1 MMIHKKDTFPTR
13 QSKIKRRV
21 KCLDIELWRAR
32 HISINKHWQYNNK
45 EKIMNNGGTMAI
57 ANTAIIVDDSDEQ
70 YDVEDT
76 NFHTS
81 KDISSGVMVG
91 LVDDNDDDDIL
102 AHRNRTQQQ
111 SEVDYSRYR
120 YYYGTTSS
128 SMREE
133 GEVVCPPCFVNSMAS
148 ILLKED
154 GNGTVLGTCIMIIS
168 LIIVGGIY
176 YKYKK

>member
-1 MMIHKKDTFPTR
+1 MN
-13 QSKIKRRV
+13 KR
-21 KCLDIELWRAR
+21 D
-32 HISINKHWQYNNK
+32 
-45 EKIMNNGGTMAI
+45 TMAV

-76 NFHTS
+76 NTNNLHTS
-81 KDISSGVMVG
+81 KNISTGVMIG
-91 LVDDNDDDDIL
+91 LVDDNDDDDIITPQ
-102 AHRNRTQQQ
+102 TQQQ

-133 GEVVCPPCFVNSMAS
+133 GEVVCPPCCVNSMGKP
-148 ILLKED
+148 LLGEN
-154 GNGTVLGTCIMIIS
+154 GNGTVLGTCIMIII

-176 YKYKK
+176 YKYR

>member
-1 MMIHKKDTFPTR
+1 MN
-13 QSKIKRRV
+13 KR
-21 KCLDIELWRAR
+21 
-32 HISINKHWQYNNK
+32 
-45 EKIMNNGGTMAI
+45 GTMAV
-57 ANTAIIVDDSDEQ
+57 ANSAIIVDGDEQ

-133 GEVVCPPCFVNSMAS
+133 GEVVCPPCFVNSMGK
-148 ILLKED
+148 LLLGENGKEQYS
-154 GNGTVLGTCIMIIS
+154 GHA
-168 LIIVGGIY
+168 
-176 YKYKK
+176 

>member
-1 MMIHKKDTFPTR
+1 MPSLV
-13 QSKIKRRV
+13 QAKIKRRL
-21 KCLDIELWRAR
+21 KCLDIELWNTTHYTGMIAYN
-32 HISINKHWQYNNK
+32 INK
-45 EKIMNNGGTMAI
+45 ETIMNKSTMAV
-57 ANTAIIVDDSDEQ
+57 ANIAIIVDDRDEQ

-81 KDISSGVMVG
+81 KDITSGVMVG
-91 LVDDNDDDDIL
+91 LVDDDDDDDDIITPQ
-102 AHRNRTQQQ
+102 TQQQ

-128 SMREE
+128 CMREE
-133 GEVVCPPCFVNSMAS
+133 GEVVCPPCFVNGMGKI
-148 ILLKED
+148 ILGEN

-176 YKYKK
+176 YKYK

>member
-1 MMIHKKDTFPTR
+1 MT
-13 QSKIKRRV
+13 V
-21 KCLDIELWRAR
+21 
-32 HISINKHWQYNNK
+32 
-45 EKIMNNGGTMAI
+45 
-57 ANTAIIVDDSDEQ
+57 ANTAIIVDDRDEQ

-81 KDISSGVMVG
+81 KNISTGIMIG

-102 AHRNRTQQQ
+102 APRTYQQ

-133 GEVVCPPCFVNSMAS
+133 GEVVCPPCFVNSMGKV
-148 ILLKED
+148 LLGGN

-176 YKYKK
+176 YKYR

>member
-1 MMIHKKDTFPTR
+1 
-13 QSKIKRRV
+13 
-21 KCLDIELWRAR
+21 
-32 HISINKHWQYNNK
+32 
-45 EKIMNNGGTMAI
+45 MAV
-57 ANTAIIVDDSDEQ
+57 ANSAIIVDDSDEQ

-81 KDISSGVMVG
+81 KNINTGVMVG
-91 LVDDNDDDDIL
+91 LVDDNDDDDI
-102 AHRNRTQQQ
+102 NIITPRTQQQ

-133 GEVVCPPCFVNSMAS
+133 GEVVCPPCFVNSMGK
-148 ILLKED
+148 ILLGEN
-154 GNGTVLGTCIMIIS
+154 GNGTVLGTYIMIIS

-176 YKYKK
+176 YKYR

>member
-1 MMIHKKDTFPTR
+1 M
-13 QSKIKRRV
+13 
-21 KCLDIELWRAR
+21 
-32 HISINKHWQYNNK
+32 
-45 EKIMNNGGTMAI
+45 G
-57 ANTAIIVDDSDEQ
+57 IIDDRDEQ

-81 KDISSGVMVG
+81 KDITSGVMVEA
-91 LVDDNDDDDIL
+91 VDDNDEDDIL
-102 AHRNRTQQQ
+102 TPHTQQQ
-111 SEVDYSRYR
+111 SEVDYSRYC

-133 GEVVCPPCFVNSMAS
+133 GEVVCPPCIVNSMGK
-148 ILLKED
+148 LLLEEN

-176 YKYKK
+176 YKYR

>member
-1 MMIHKKDTFPTR
+1 
-13 QSKIKRRV
+13 
-21 KCLDIELWRAR
+21 
-32 HISINKHWQYNNK
+32 
-45 EKIMNNGGTMAI
+45 MAV

-81 KDISSGVMVG
+81 KNISTGVMIG
-91 LVDDNDDDDIL
+91 LVDDNDNDDDDI
-102 AHRNRTQQQ
+102 NIITPRTQQQ

-133 GEVVCPPCFVNSMAS
+133 GEVVCPPCFVNSMGK
-148 ILLKED
+148 LLLGEN
-154 GNGTVLGTCIMIIS
+154 GNGTVLGKCIMIIS

-176 YKYKK
+176 YKYR

>member
-1 MMIHKKDTFPTR
+1 MEHDT
-13 QSKIKRRV
+13 
-21 KCLDIELWRAR
+21 LYR
-32 HISINKHWQYNNK
+32 HDSIQINK
-45 EKIMNNGGTMAI
+45 EKIMNKRGTMAVT
-57 ANTAIIVDDSDEQ
+57 NTAIIVDDRDEQ

-76 NFHTS
+76 NLHTS
-81 KDISSGVMVG
+81 KNISTGVMIG
-91 LVDDNDDDDIL
+91 LVDNNDDDDI
-102 AHRNRTQQQ
+102 ATPRTQQQ

-133 GEVVCPPCFVNSMAS
+133 GEVVCPPCIVNAMTK
-148 ILLKED
+148 ILLKEN

-176 YKYKK
+176 YKYR